1 MINTNLPETFFA
13 YRIINS
19 INQVSLVTPHALAA
33 SAFLTTASHGVS
45 GAEFQEVCRTFYDYL
60 REQQV
65 RFSNTFRSYNVTI
78 EETLHDLERS
88 KLIGKLKDEDD
99 DLEEE
104 VFTMEDHK
112 RLALEYYKNNV
123 IHFLLPAACVSTS
136 ILAQQTF
143 RFSVAQVLEDVAF
156 MKNFFKY
163 EFVYDNEVGNED
175 LVREV
180 LDIFER
186 MGLLHRMESND
197 RPFLLS
203 HKGLK
208 AAYAFHGLL
217 RNYFEGYWIVLR
229 SFRYLQKKPYSEKDF
244 LKKVLG
250 LGQKALKLELIE
262 RPESISKILFSNALQ
277 YYLENGVIEKRV
289 DVKGKDRDQEWYAD
303 AGNRPLVQE
312 YSRQISRF
320 LRSPY
325 FTLQ

>member
-1 MINTNLPETFFA
+1 
-13 YRIINS
+13 
-19 INQVSLVTPHALAA
+19 
-33 SAFLTTASHGVS
+33 
-45 GAEFQEVCRTFYDYL
+45 
-60 REQQV
+60 
-65 RFSNTFRSYNVTI
+65 
-78 EETLHDLERS
+78 
-88 KLIGKLKDEDD
+88 
-99 DLEEE
+99 
-104 VFTMEDHK
+104 MEDNK

-163 EFVYDNEVGNED
+163 EFVYDNEVSNED
-175 LVREV
+175 LVQKV
-180 LDIFER
+180 LDTFEK
-186 MGLLHRMESND
+186 MGLLHRVEPND

-229 SFRYLQKKPYSEKDF
+229 SLRYLHKKPYSERFHEKI
-244 LKKVLG
+244 LN

-262 RPESISKILFSNALQ
+262 RPESISKILFANAIQ
-277 YYLENGVIEKRV
+277 YFLENGIIEKKM
-289 DVKGKDRDQEWYAD
+289 DPKGKDRDQEWYAV